1 MYWVAPVTNRKYV
14 GVKAHWPD
22 PLSVTT
28 ARGEAPLKPHAVY
41 VPAVSAVR
49 TGLQTLSGARGE
61 LNPVDEVTRR
71 ALCHHIA
78 LGVLIRTGWV
88 STIEV

>member
-1 MYWVAPVTNRKYV
+1 MVGAGMYWVAPVTNRKYV

-28 ARGEAPLKPHAVY
+28 ARGEVSLKPHAVCM
-41 VPAVSAVR
+41 AAISAVR

-61 LNPVDEVTRR
+61 LHPVDEVAR
-71 ALCHHIA
+71 
-78 LGVLIRTGWV
+78 
-88 STIEV
+88 